1 MQTSQQRSDI
11 ETDILVIGGGPA
23 GSTAATLLAQKGW
36 RVMVAEKERHPR
48 FHIGESLLPMS
59 MPIFERL
66 GVAAAVKNIGIVKRG
81 ADFPAEN
88 HRGYQVFRFS
98 GMLRPVCDHAYQ
110 VRRDEFDQL
119 LFEHSRSQG
128 ALAVDGCRIDAVR
141 IEGANVIA
149 QATFDDNTTATVRAR
164 YVIDASGRDTFLGS
178 RLSLKQRHGKHQS
191 AALFAHF
198 HDVERRP
205 GADVGNI
212 SIYRHAHGWVWV
224 IPLRD
229 GITSIGAVCN
239 PEYLKQRKTDNAE
252 FLLTTLRNIE
262 LLAKRM
268 QNATIAGNVH
278 ATGNYSYVCRRWC
291 GPRWMMIGDAC
302 AFLDPVFSTGVFLA
316 MHSAERASE
325 IVDAILR
332 GTGNERTLQKAY
344 TREHADGI
352 RRFSWFIY
360 RFTSPAMGWLFAN
373 PRNMWGIEQAM
384 ISMLG
389 GDVFDNQPAL
399 RRLIIFRFIYFL
411 RACGT
416 LKQSI
421 ASVFARRRQVRAEF
435 KGGTTKQDA
444 R

>member
-1 MQTSQQRSDI
+1 
-11 ETDILVIGGGPA
+11 
-23 GSTAATLLAQKGW
+23 
-36 RVMVAEKERHPR
+36 
-48 FHIGESLLPMS
+48 
-59 MPIFERL
+59 
-66 GVAAAVKNIGIVKRG
+66 
-81 ADFPAEN
+81 
-88 HRGYQVFRFS
+88 
-98 GMLRPVCDHAYQ
+98 
-110 VRRDEFDQL
+110 
-119 LFEHSRSQG
+119 
-128 ALAVDGCRIDAVR
+128 VDGCRIDDVR
-141 IEGANVIA
+141 IDGANVIA
-149 QATFDDNTTATVRAR
+149 QANFDDSTTATVRAR

-178 RLSLKQRHGKHQS
+178 RLGLKKRHGKHQS

-198 HDVERRP
+198 RDVERRP
-205 GADVGNI
+205 GADAGNI

-252 FLLTTLRNIE
+252 FLLTTLRNIK

-316 MHSAERASE
+316 MHSAERASQ
-325 IVDAILR
+325 IVDAILQ
-332 GTGNERTLQKAY
+332 GSGNERALQKDY
-344 TREHADGI
+344 IREHADGI
-352 RRFSWFIY
+352 RRFSWFIF
-360 RFTSPAMGWLFAN
+360 RFTSPAMDWLFAN
-373 PRNMWGIEQAM
+373 PRNVWGVEQAM

-389 GDVFDNQPAL
+389 GDVFDNEPAH
-399 RRLIIFRFIYFL
+399 RRLIVFRMIYFL
-411 RACGT
+411 RSCGT
-416 LKQSI
+416 IKQSI
-421 ASVFARRRQVRAEF
+421 ASAFARRRQVRAEF